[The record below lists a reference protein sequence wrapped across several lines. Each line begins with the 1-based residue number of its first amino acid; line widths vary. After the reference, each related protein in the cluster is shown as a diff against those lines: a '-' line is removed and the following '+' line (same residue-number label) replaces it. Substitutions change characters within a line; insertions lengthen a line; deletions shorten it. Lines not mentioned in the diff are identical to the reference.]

1 MHEGSLHAPESVLNS
16 SLNMNMPPPAPRW
29 YIALEQAVT
38 QNQNSSCKLYSSD
51 LSPPVAPSSQFN

>member
-1 MHEGSLHAPESVLNS
+1 MHEGSLHGPDSESVLNS
-16 SLNMNMPPPAPRW
+16 SLNMPPPAPRW